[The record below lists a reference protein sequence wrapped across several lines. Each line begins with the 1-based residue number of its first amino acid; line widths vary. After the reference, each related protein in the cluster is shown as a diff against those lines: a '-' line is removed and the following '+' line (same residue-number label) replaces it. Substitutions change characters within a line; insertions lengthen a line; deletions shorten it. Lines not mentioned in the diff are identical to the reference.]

1 MLLNSAHTL
10 TGFPGIGNIMLG
22 RSRKRRPASAIIPAR
37 RRTFSIHPR
46 EAYYRTGGTSRGR
59 AGLAGRTLSRILFAR
74 ALCMKISAPSSAR
87 LLFLLAAVALAG
99 GCSTTSQPPARRA
112 AVSGGSEHGYYKIG
126 KPYQIDG
133 VTYTPAEDWTY
144 DETGIASWYG
154 PNFHGKITANGELYD
169 MTQVTAAHKTLPM
182 PSLVRVTNL
191 ENGRTIIV
199 RVNDRGPYARG
210 RILDMSRRGAQL
222 LGYEKTGTAKVRVQI
237 MAAESRALAEAARQ
251 GQLAVDV
258 AGIDPDQPPPP
269 PSTTPSYTRTP
280 SPAAPTAP
288 PAQVAEAEAVPPAIV
303 VVDEKKLIQEEVPNG
318 AKGEDIGGRFFP
330 TPQVTSVQKVRSSTI
345 YVQAGAFGVMENA
358 ERMRTR
364 LGQVGKIDISP
375 TLVNGRTF
383 YRVRVGPVASVDEA
397 DRLLAKVVAAGGSE
411 AKIVVN

>member
-1 MLLNSAHTL
+1 
-10 TGFPGIGNIMLG
+10 
-22 RSRKRRPASAIIPAR
+22 
-37 RRTFSIHPR
+37 
-46 EAYYRTGGTSRGR
+46 
-59 AGLAGRTLSRILFAR
+59 
-74 ALCMKISAPSSAR
+74 MKISAPSSAR